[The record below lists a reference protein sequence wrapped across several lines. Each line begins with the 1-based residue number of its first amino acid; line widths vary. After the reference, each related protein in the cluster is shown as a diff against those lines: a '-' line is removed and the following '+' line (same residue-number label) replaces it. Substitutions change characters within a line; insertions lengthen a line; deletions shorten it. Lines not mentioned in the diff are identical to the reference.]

1 MTGAESATL
10 QDVRGPS
17 ALGGG
22 ASRFFTLTWLLSVTD
37 FKLTYF
43 GTVFG
48 YLWSLVR
55 PLLLFAV
62 LYTVFTRVVRFGNL
76 VDNYAQI
83 LLLNLT
89 LYGCFSEATTRAVR
103 SVVNSE
109 NLVRKT
115 QFPRL
120 VIPLSTVMVA
130 LFNLCLNL
138 VVVLAFLFATGVE
151 PRLTWLAL
159 PLIVAVLAA
168 LTAGTSLLLSALY
181 VRFRDVFQIWSVA
194 TLVFFYASPVLWPV
208 EFIEGNSGMH
218 FLFFVNPFVALFV
231 ESRRLIVD
239 PGGPTPVEAAG
250 SVFGIIAPVLILVAV
265 CAIGFWTFVRAAPR
279 VAEEL

>member
-1 MTGAESATL
+1 MSAAAQPAPL
-10 QDVRGPS
+10 QDVLGPS

-22 ASRFFTLTWLLSVTD
+22 VRRFFTLTWLLSVTE

-48 YLWSLVR
+48 YLWSLVS

-62 LYTVFTRVVRFGNL
+62 LYTVFTRIIRFE
-76 VDNYAQI
+76 VPNYAQL

-89 LYGCFSEATTRAVR
+89 LYGLFRETTTRAVR

-109 NLVRKT
+109 NIVRKM

-120 VIPLSTVMVA
+120 VIPLSVVLTG
-130 LFNLCLNL
+130 LFNLGLNL
-138 VVVLAFLFATGVE
+138 IAVIIFLLVTGVE

-159 PLIVAVLAA
+159 PLIVVVLVA
-168 LTAGTSLLLSALY
+168 LTAGTSLLLSALF
-181 VRFRDVFQIWSVA
+181 VRFRDVFQMWGLMV
-194 TLVFFYASPVLWPV
+194 LVLFYASPVLWPV
-208 EFIEGNSGMH
+208 EVLPDSMR
-218 FLFFVNPFVALFV
+218 FLLFVNPFAPLL
-231 ESRRLIVD
+231 EGARILMVD
-239 PGGPTPVEAAG
+239 PGAPSPVEAAG
-250 SVFGIIAPVLILVAV
+250 SVFAIIAPALIVLVT
-265 CAIGFWTFVRAAPR
+265 CAIGLWTFVRTAPR